1 MVRWT
6 GKSAVYGWLADSE
19 GEGKVVLVRAGK
31 EVPRRHEAGTGES
44 AAARRSVLCG
54 LKNPF

>member
-6 GKSAVYGWLADSE
+6 GKNDVYGWLADSE
-19 GEGKVVLVRAGK
+19 GEGKVVLLRVGK
-31 EVPRRHEAGTGES
+31 EAPRRHEAVTGES
-44 AAARRSVLCG
+44 AAARRGVPLG